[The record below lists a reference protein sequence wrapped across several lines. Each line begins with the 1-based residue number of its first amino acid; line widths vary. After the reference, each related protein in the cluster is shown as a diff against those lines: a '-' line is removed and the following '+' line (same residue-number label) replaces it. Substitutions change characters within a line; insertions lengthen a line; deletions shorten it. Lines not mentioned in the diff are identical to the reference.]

1 MLTTCDLFVDAVHIC
16 TELGRVLET
25 VRLSSLLIAP
35 TMLEAA
41 AAAGQAGSRETIVRA
56 EASKQSRIILMS
68 RWYLG
73 VIYCNTH
80 THTPCHLRYL
90 TCLGWKLASSLP
102 DMQASVASHMARF
115 QMEDMVQKGL
125 RNGRD
130 GLVLV
135 LVWAFA
141 VVGTLY
147 TYLSQR

>member
-56 EASKQSRIILMS
+56 ETGKQSRIILMS
-68 RWYLG
+68 RWYPV

-80 THTPCHLRYL
+80 TRAHTMPPVRSYMFWMEVSI
-90 TCLGWKLASSLP
+90 TP
-102 DMQASVASHMARF
+102 ARHAGF
-115 QMEDMVQKGL
+115 CDQPHGPIS
-125 RNGRD
+125 D
-130 GLVLV
+130 GGHGVKRAQEL
-135 LVWAFA
+135 
-141 VVGTLY
+141 
-147 TYLSQR
+147 